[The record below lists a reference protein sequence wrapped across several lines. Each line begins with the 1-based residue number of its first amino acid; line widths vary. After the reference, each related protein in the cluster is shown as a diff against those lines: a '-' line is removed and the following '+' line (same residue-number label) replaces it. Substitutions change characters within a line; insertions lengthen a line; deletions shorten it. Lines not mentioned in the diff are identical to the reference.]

1 MAAMH
6 IYRDAVKEQMDVV
19 TEGTG
24 KRLMDYLNLAKGY
37 EMVGHAAWIP
47 PSGAKERIRKRK
59 LEDGREIAE
68 YIVDHI
74 ADVSYDL
81 VARHLRNGEM
91 SSFYLWDTDVPKG
104 AAPKL
109 IAKVEGGVFVVND
122 ENKFKSWSTGG
133 RGGQT
138 GDKNLSY
145 FKKKYA
151 KSQ

>member
-1 MAAMH
+1 MARFLKTRSMRCDSGKAMLC
-6 IYRDAVKEQMDVV
+6 YCEDFTVS
-19 TEGTG
+19 
-24 KRLMDYLNLAKGY
+24 NL
-37 EMVGHAAWIP
+37 E
-47 PSGAKERIRKRK
+47 
-59 LEDGREIAE
+59 
-68 YIVDHI
+68 
-74 ADVSYDL
+74 L
-81 VARHLRNGEM
+81 VRHLRNGEM

-122 ENKFKSWSTGG
+122 EDKFKSWSTGG
-133 RGGQT
+133 RGGSN